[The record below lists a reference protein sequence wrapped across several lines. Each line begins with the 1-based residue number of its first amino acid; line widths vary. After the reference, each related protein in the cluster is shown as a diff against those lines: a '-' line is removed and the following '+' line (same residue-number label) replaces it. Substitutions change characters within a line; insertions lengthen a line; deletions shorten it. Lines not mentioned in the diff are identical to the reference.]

1 MQADCIIY
9 VAICNDMYLPYF
21 NVGLRPCL
29 FVYYHS
35 KMKLAKQTMERS
47 NLLTTLFLIRTV
59 IYCNLIFIEILAIRP
74 SVNTIQLDC
83 QANIELSWILE
94 VLNVC
99 RNNELTKKKLSSCF
113 NAYFVTKIS

>member
-83 QANIELSWILE
+83 QANIELSWIFE

-99 RNNELTKKKLSSCF
+99 RNNELTKKTFLSF
-113 NAYFVTKIS
+113 